1 MTIQS
6 QHRINLAKKETMK
19 KKNIK
24 EKQLKLFNILQQK
37 LPSEVAK
44 ETATENI
51 NQFLSEVIEKSQK
64 ELKTELRKEKH
75 NTLHDL
81 NLEKG
86 IAYQHLNAKNI
97 DWFSNSHEHDLSALS
112 KHDKTVTDTTNTHS
126 SISDSPN
133 NTIRQNKVK
142 KLLEKTYRRQKHQ
155 YFDEMKHKFDNISK
169 KIPEKEHMSTSE
181 PMSTYEDTFLDSNM
195 NISPE
200 LLEQASKLSVTD
212 IFSDNSNNDVIVS
225 DNSNN
230 DDIFSRFKNFRH
242 KLSDSHLEAQTR
254 EATRTRSRAQSF
266 SYSNRNDTNSGERKL
281 IFINNDTETSPTSSD
296 KLIEQTITSNES
308 EIDNDIYSSI
318 KSKQKSP
325 NISKPSAEIK
335 QKNDNKTKLR
345 HHSFAETNTQIS
357 KQTASQKNLKSEQK
371 GIPSTRSNSPQKGN
385 SLTRSSSPQ
394 KEQSSTR
401 SNSPQKSR
409 PSSQKAS
416 TPQPKSQTIPSTRP
430 SSSTKGGWK

>member
-1 MTIQS
+1 MQ
-6 QHRINLAKKETMK
+6 
-19 KKNIK
+19 
-24 EKQLKLFNILQQK
+24 
-37 LPSEVAK
+37 
-44 ETATENI
+44 
-51 NQFLSEVIEKSQK
+51 
-64 ELKTELRKEKH
+64 
-75 NTLHDL
+75 
-81 NLEKG
+81 
-86 IAYQHLNAKNI
+86 KNI
-97 DWFSNSHEHDLSALS
+97 DWFSNSHEHDLSALF
-112 KHDKTVTDTTNTHS
+112 KHDETVTDTTNNHS
-126 SISDSPN
+126 NISDSSNITTSHNDKSPN
-133 NTIRQNKVK
+133 DTIRQNKLK
-142 KLLEKTYRRQKHQ
+142 NLLEKTYRRQKRQ

-212 IFSDNSNNDVIVS
+212 IFSDNSNNDVVVS

-345 HHSFAETNTQIS
+345 RHSFAETNTQVS

-409 PSSQKAS
+409 PSSQKTS
-416 TPQPKSQTIPSTRP
+416 PPQQPKSQTIPSTRP
-430 SSSTKGGWK
+430 SSSNKGGWK